1 VRNHAPREWRAG
13 GPDTQPQA
21 TCLSFVGLQQF
32 SFLFH
37 FLFLFNKG
45 VGSNQTSKSTDATS
59 LQNFE
64 APREDNNSKDVVR
77 PEVAAELF
85 NEFEN
90 SKIPSILFQKK
101 TEESSAL
108 LHGRPRTGAT
118 ACRCPVPPGR
128 TSGAR
133 TWAPTDRP
141 KILNQTFLY
150 KYMYEI
156 K

>member
-1 VRNHAPREWRAG
+1 MRNHAPREWRAG

-77 PEVAAELF
+77 PEVAAEILS
-85 NEFEN
+85 EFEN
-90 SKIPSILFQKK
+90 SKTSVLFI
-101 TEESSAL
+101 S
-108 LHGRPRTGAT
+108 
-118 ACRCPVPPGR
+118 
-128 TSGAR
+128 
-133 TWAPTDRP
+133 
-141 KILNQTFLY
+141 N
-150 KYMYEI
+150 
-156 K
+156 